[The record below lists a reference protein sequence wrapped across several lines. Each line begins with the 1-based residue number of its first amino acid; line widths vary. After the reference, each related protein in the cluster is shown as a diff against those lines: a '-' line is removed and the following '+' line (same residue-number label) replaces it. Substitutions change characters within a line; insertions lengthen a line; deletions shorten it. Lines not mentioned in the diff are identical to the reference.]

1 MQGTPWQRAARAIRW
16 VARLPEIRA
25 LFRFL
30 QILSSLLFVV
40 LYVWGT
46 YSTPKP
52 FSWRFNMDI
61 ALCALFATEFLWRLL
76 VSQLS
81 VAVAVLLCIH
91 MQAMHKSFY
100 RAVCRSA
107 YASGCECKQ

>member
-46 YSTPKP
+46 YSAPKP
-52 FSWRFNMDI
+52 FSWRFNLDI
-61 ALCALFATEFLWRLL
+61 ALCALFATEFVWRLL
-76 VSQLS
+76 VCLLS
-81 VAVAVLLCIH
+81 IL
-91 MQAMHKSFY
+91 
-100 RAVCRSA
+100 
-107 YASGCECKQ
+107 

>member
-1 MQGTPWQRAARAIRW
+1 MQGTPWQRTARAIRW

-52 FSWRFNMDI
+52 FFLALQFGHSTLRTLCHRICLAPPGMPAFN
-61 ALCALFATEFLWRLL
+61 
-76 VSQLS
+76 S
-81 VAVAVLLCIH
+81 VIVAVLLCIP
-91 MQAMHKSFY
+91 MQANCLCKS
-100 RAVCRSA
+100 S
-107 YASGCECKQ
+107 